1 MPETYNVY
9 IDSNDASVDTTGNVA
24 NEYYVNWASILPDG
38 SYNVSFSF
46 ISRSDDIY
54 NGAEVANV
62 LCNLGGSNQ
71 FKANGSATTVIGF
84 LSIVN
89 VAVDNSYLYAE
100 LTTNP
105 KVYLKQRP
113 NENSLVVRIC
123 DGMNTDLT
131 IETIQYS
138 MILHFEK
145 L

>member
-9 IDSNDASVDTTGNVA
+9 IDSNDASEATDGNIA
-24 NEYYVNWASILPDG
+24 NQYYINWASIMPDG

-46 ISRSDDIY
+46 MCQSDDGIL
-54 NGAEVANV
+54 NTELGTVF
-62 LCNLGGSNQ
+62 CNLGGTNQ

-89 VAVDNSYLYAE
+89 IALASSYLYADI
-100 LTTNP
+100 TTNP

-113 NENSLVVRIC
+113 NENALIVRIC
-123 DGMNTDLT
+123 DGLNPIDTLAT
-131 IETIQYS
+131 VQYTL
-138 MILHFEK
+138 ILHFEK